1 MSRPLDIRTVD
12 IIAPNFKKRL
22 SGVTSTIVQL
32 VPVQVAM
39 GERIATL
46 GPGLPDHLPRIRFR
60 DLAGLRHPPEGRPE
74 RIWHARRNLEM
85 LAGILLRDVLRLPLK
100 LLFTSA
106 AQRNHSGWT
115 KRLIRRM
122 DAVVAT
128 SARSGSFLDVPHTV
142 IRHGVDLDLFHP
154 PAGGG
159 RETAPDDLA
168 GRRLVGCF
176 GRIRPQKGTD
186 LFVAAMI
193 ALLPHHP
200 EWTAVICGRVTGEHE
215 AFADGLKADIAEAG
229 LSDRIHFLGEVDDIK
244 PWYRRVSLLVAP
256 SRNEG
261 FGLTPL
267 EAMASGAAVVASDAG
282 AYAEMIRPSETG
294 AVVPAGDGEALTTAL
309 RLYLQAPARA
319 TAHGQAGLAH
329 VRAAFGI
336 EREARALSAVY
347 DTLLGR
353 PVQHDGPA
361 S

>member
-1 MSRPLDIRTVD
+1 MSRFLDIRTVD

-32 VPVQVAM
+32 VPVQARR

-46 GPGLPDHLPRIRFR
+46 GPGLPETLPAIRFR
-60 DLAGLRHPPEGRPE
+60 DLLHLRRPPEGGAV

-85 LAGILLRDVLRLPLK
+85 LPGILLRDVLRMPLK

-106 AQRNHSGWT
+106 AQRRHSRWT
-115 KRLIRRM
+115 KGLIRRM

-128 SARSGSFLDVPHTV
+128 SAKSGSFLDVPHTV

-154 PAGGG
+154 PATGG
-159 RETAPDDLA
+159 RELAPDDLA

-176 GRIRPQKGTD
+176 GRVRAQKGTD

-200 EWTAVICGRVTGEHE
+200 EWTAVICGRVTPEHE
-215 AFADGLKADIAEAG
+215 TFAAGLKTSIAEAG
-229 LSDRIHFLGEVDDIK
+229 LSDRVRFLGEVDDIK

-282 AYAEMIRPSETG
+282 AYAEMIRPGETG
-294 AVVPAGDGEALTTAL
+294 AVVPAGDGDALTTAL

-329 VRAAFGI
+329 VRAEFGI
-336 EREARALSAVY
+336 EREARALSGVY
-347 DTLLGR
+347 GGLLR
-353 PVQHDGPA
+353 HEAPKA
-361 S
+361 

>member
-1 MSRPLDIRTVD
+1 MSRFLDIRTVD

-32 VPVQVAM
+32 VPVQTRM

-46 GPGLPDHLPRIRFR
+46 GPGLPEDLPAIRFR
-60 DLAGLRHPPEGRPE
+60 DLVHLRRPPEGRAA

-85 LAGILLRDVLRLPLK
+85 LPGILLRDVLRLPLK

-106 AQRNHSGWT
+106 AQRKHSRWT
-115 KRLIRRM
+115 KGLIRRM

-142 IRHGVDLDLFHP
+142 IRHGVDLDRFHP
-154 PAGGG
+154 PATGG
-159 RETAPDDLA
+159 REPAPDGLA

-176 GRIRPQKGTD
+176 GRVRPQKGTD
-186 LFVAAMI
+186 LFVEAMI
-193 ALLPHHP
+193 ALLPDHP
-200 EWTAVICGRVTGEHE
+200 EWTAVICGRVTPEHE
-215 AFADGLKADIAEAG
+215 TFAAGLKTSIADAG
-229 LSDRIHFLGEVDDIK
+229 LSDRIRFLGEVDDIK

-282 AYAEMIRPSETG
+282 AYAEMIRPGETG

-329 VRAAFGI
+329 VRAEFGI
-336 EREARALSAVY
+336 EREAKALSQVY
-347 DTLLGR
+347 DGLLGR
-353 PVQHDGPA
+353 NAPPV
-361 S
+361 